1 MARKVLYGLRVITGK
16 GWNTGKMVT
25 VKVLDFVAMVVGT
38 GMSIVETTIE
48 TVNWLADEVFD
59 GGKVVVDMALDFG
72 WKLSRIAIY
81 GLIYLRD
88 FAVMVYT
95 DHIEGK

>member
-1 MARKVLYGLRVITGK
+1 MTGK
-16 GWNTGKMVT
+16 GRNTGEMVT
-25 VKVLDFVAMVVGT
+25 LKVLDFGAMVVGT
-38 GMSIVETTIE
+38 GTSIVGTTIE
-48 TVNWLADEVFD
+48 TGNWLADALFD
-59 GGKVVVDMALDFG
+59 GGKVVADMALDVG
-72 WKLSRIAIY
+72 WKLSQMAIN

>member
-1 MARKVLYGLRVITGK
+1 MKGK

-25 VKVLDFVAMVVGT
+25 VKVLDFGAMVVGT

-48 TVNWLADEVFD
+48 SGNWLADEVFD
-59 GGKVVVDMALDFG
+59 GGKV
-72 WKLSRIAIY
+72 
-81 GLIYLRD
+81 GLGFWMEIVADSDKWIYLRD

>member
-1 MARKVLYGLRVITGK
+1 MLYGLRVITGT
-16 GWNTGKMVT
+16 GWNTEKMVT
-25 VKVLDFVAMVVGT
+25 MKVMDFVAMGGGT
-38 GMSIVETTIE
+38 GMSNVETTIE

>member
-1 MARKVLYGLRVITGK
+1 MLYGLRVITEK

-25 VKVLDFVAMVVGT
+25 VKVQEFGTMVVGT

-48 TVNWLADEVFD
+48 TGNWLADEVFD
-59 GGKVVVDMALDFG
+59 GGKVVVDMTLDFG
-72 WKLSRIAIY
+72 WKLSRIAIN

-95 DHIEGK
+95 DHIKGK